1 MRSYKTDLLN
11 YGLEKGYFTK
21 VEHGWCMNG
30 GNINALPKK
39 TEEKKNIGSLTRK
52 SKLMLA
58 YLGVGLASCLMPN
71 ASFGKS
77 REETNKEGK
86 NYVPPKRRAYENDL
100 IIKDNPECDIS
111 NPVYSRYGSF
121 LNLKGKSI
129 K

>member
-1 MRSYKTDLLN
+1 MRSYKAELLN

-21 VEHGWCMNG
+21 EEYAWCING
-30 GNINALPKK
+30 NNINVLPKK
-39 TEEKKNIGSLTRK
+39 IEEKKNIGSLTRK
-52 SKLMLA
+52 SKLMAALE
-58 YLGVGLASCLMPN
+58 VGLACCLMPN